1 MPAKL
6 MNEATTEITNGANQA
21 MPFAITVPAN
31 EV

>member
-6 MNEATTEITNGANQA
+6 MSESTTEITNGANQA

-31 EV
+31 DI